1 MRKLLVGAA
10 VMAAGLVPVALV
22 ASGAGAG
29 TAAKGKPPIKLSG
42 KVTNQG
48 TAVASG
54 GSIELHQ
61 DDFDYEPTFVQVP
74 KGTTSVTVTI
84 KNVGQAQHTFTVPA
98 DHIDQ
103 VVNPGQTF
111 VETVALPQK
120 GAVGFYCRFHKS
132 QGMQGA
138 FFSKKGDK
146 VVKAV
151 SSTSGANTGGGGS
164 SSGY

>member
-1 MRKLLVGAA
+1 MRKLLAGVA
-10 VMAAGLVPVALV
+10 VVAAGLVPVALV
-22 ASGAGAG
+22 PSGAGAG

-48 TAVASG
+48 TAVATG

-61 DDFDYEPTFVQVP
+61 DDFDYEPTFIQVP
-74 KGTTSVTVTI
+74 KGTTSVTVTV

-111 VETVALPQK
+111 VETVTLPQK
-120 GAVGFYCRFHKS
+120 GAIGFYCRFHKRL
-132 QGMQGA
+132 GMQGA

-146 VVKAV
+146 VVKTV
-151 SSTSGANTGGGGS
+151 GSNTGGNAGGGGS
-164 SSGY
+164 SNGY